1 MRKYKPTNRQMAEL
15 RKYLRIYR
23 AANEL
28 KADELAKKL
37 NISRGHY
44 FHLETGGRIPH
55 LKKFIK
61 IAGFLKI
68 PEKEVK
74 EILLKYYK
82 NAIRIYISNNIGIKK
97 ISDEKLF
104 EIYEL
109 LTNAEPIE
117 KEESKNEK

>member
-1 MRKYKPTNRQMAEL
+1 MKEYKPKNIQMAEL
-15 RKYLRIYR
+15 RRYLRIYR
-23 AANEL
+23 VANDL
-28 KADELAKKL
+28 NAHELAKKL
-37 NISRGHY
+37 NISRSHY
-44 FHLETGGRIPH
+44 LHLETGSRIPH

-61 IAGFLKI
+61 IVGFLKI

-82 NAIRIYISNNIGIKK
+82 NAIRIDISKNISIKK

-109 LTNAEPIE
+109 LTNANPIG
-117 KEESKNEK
+117 KEESENE